1 MKPSEKMINAD
12 KVLIE
17 SVSDCISSAIG
28 DDIKEDIKSQGL
40 ITHNSTPTRIWDHLD
55 TNLCKKFSGFDI
67 VARPTK
73 RGSWELVPI
82 FERKNGFLYV
92 LMREN
97 RLKIL
102 RKESL
107 KRESPHYAEALART
121 LNRDLQARYSQV
133 PLLEVNDEKFDNEE
147 YIKKV
152 VLKIFED
159 LNIPNNIVK
168 RHALILF
175 NDVNGILLSLRCCI
189 IDSNLN
195 TVEEE
200 NWNEYIKVNES
211 IVADEVID
219 EISKFNDPTNGLKY
233 KQKAKDK
240 IEQKGLSKQKIKKEK
255 KNPKLS

>member
-1 MKPSEKMINAD
+1 MNPSEKMIKAD
-12 KVLIE
+12 RKLIE
-17 SVSDCISSAIG
+17 IVSDSISNAIG

-55 TNLCKKFSGFDI
+55 TNLCKKFNGFDI

-82 FERKNGFLYV
+82 FERKTGFLYV

-102 RKESL
+102 RKESS
-107 KRESPHYAEALART
+107 KRKSPHYAEALART
-121 LNRDLQARYSQV
+121 LNRDLQARYYQV
-133 PLLEVNDEKFDNEE
+133 PLMEVNEEKFDNED
-147 YIKKV
+147 YIRKV

-195 TVEEE
+195 TVEED

-211 IVADEVID
+211 TVADEVID
-219 EISKFNDPTNGLKY
+219 ETSKFNDPTSGLKY

-240 IEQKGLSKQKIKKEK
+240 IKQKRITKEKRKKEEVSD
-255 KNPKLS
+255 LS